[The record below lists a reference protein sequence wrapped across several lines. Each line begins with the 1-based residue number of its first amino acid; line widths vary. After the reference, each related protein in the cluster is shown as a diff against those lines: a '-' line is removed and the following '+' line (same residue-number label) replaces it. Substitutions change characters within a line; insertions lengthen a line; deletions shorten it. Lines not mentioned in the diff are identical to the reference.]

1 MGRMTEITFPW
12 ARRLLLMAVLVGA
25 RYVAVDGDP
34 AGRQVV
40 KLSMAR
46 TYYYEGPRRYLM
58 D

>member
-1 MGRMTEITFPW
+1 MTEITFPW